1 MLNATRTL
9 LLLCLAYICD
19 AYSSWNPFQRP
30 LRQSN
35 NHKDAIP
42 SHHASRAHHRSST
55 GANLPLHMSNTASI
69 DRTTTTP
76 PSTTTPLSPMTFAG
90 QVEQALL
97 SKFQESKIERVLQSW
112 RLLELDYEHREFVG
126 NQQSPPITDADTSSC
141 YQLAPS
147 YVPGLKAVAWW
158 DDVDQLSWANSLS
171 KSYPAIRDEFMSVMS
186 NPDKLQSDGN
196 NIWAGAL
203 TTDAESYG
211 DGWKTLVLLNRGQW
225 DDTNAKLFPI
235 TSKAI
240 HKSGVPVA
248 EAFFASMKPQT
259 SIKPHSD
266 FTNFVLTSH
275 IPLVIPENGNNKCR
289 LSVGD
294 ETRQWLEGKVILF
307 DTSIYHDAVNE
318 SEEMRYILMLRVW
331 HPDLTKEERGALQLI
346 YDCLE
351 IPELLSTDPG
361 MVVMA
366 EQRANMMREFPLK
379 DEGGG
384 FGGSRLG
391 GNKGK
396 KGKGKNKKKGR

>member
-1 MLNATRTL
+1 MKADHTMNIV
-9 LLLCLAYICD
+9 YQFI
-19 AYSSWNPFQRP
+19 
-30 LRQSN
+30 
-35 NHKDAIP
+35 
-42 SHHASRAHHRSST
+42 
-55 GANLPLHMSNTASI
+55 
-69 DRTTTTP
+69 
-76 PSTTTPLSPMTFAG
+76 
-90 QVEQALL
+90 
-97 SKFQESKIERVLQSW
+97 IEIKQ
-112 RLLELDYEHREFVG
+112 
-126 NQQSPPITDADTSSC
+126 
-141 YQLAPS
+141 
-147 YVPGLKAVAWW
+147 
-158 DDVDQLSWANSLS
+158 
-171 KSYPAIRDEFMSVMS
+171 
-186 NPDKLQSDGN
+186 
-196 NIWAGAL
+196 
-203 TTDAESYG
+203 

-294 ETRQWLEGKVILF
+294 ETRQWIEGKVILF
-307 DTSIYHDAVNE
+307 DTSIYHDAVND

-361 MVVMA
+361 TVFMA

-379 DEGGG
+379 DDGGG
-384 FGGSRLG
+384 FGSRQG